1 MFSTTFANINTGSFD
16 PNYPASLTVDCE
28 PGGGVYLYTGAF
40 ADMSH
45 VQHFKVSFSL
55 IFSKYLLIF
64 SKYLLIFRKYLII
77 FSKYLLIFS
86 KYLIIF
92 SKYLI
97 IFSKFLIIFSKY
109 LIIFRK
115 YLIIF
120 RKYLIIFRKNLETIE
135 RVSSLCS
142 RPMIDF
148 VVSLLV

>member
-28 PGGGVYLYTGAF
+28 PGGGVYMYTGAF

-45 VQHFKVSFSL
+45 VQHFKVSFIL
-55 IFSKYLLIF
+55 IISKYLLIF
-64 SKYLLIFRKYLII
+64 SKYLLIF
-77 FSKYLLIFS
+77 S
-86 KYLIIF
+86 
-92 SKYLI
+92 
-97 IFSKFLIIFSKY
+97 
-109 LIIFRK
+109 
-115 YLIIF
+115 
-120 RKYLIIFRKNLETIE
+120 KYLIIFRKNLETIE